1 MLVSLVDSSSL
12 VRMADSS
19 GVGSHLACAIA
30 SKGQSPLQLVE
41 DPEAVELVRYR
52 VVDRPPVKAIM
63 TTMFRLQHSN

>member
-12 VRMADSS
+12 VRMADSFD
-19 GVGSHLACAIA
+19 LACVIA
-30 SKGQSPLQLVE
+30 SKGQSPLQVVE

-52 VVDRPPVKAIM
+52 VVDRPPVKTIM